1 MASEKGRNIGTPDFN
16 RRHKAHQFKSRK
28 FNIHRLWVTGMS
40 EVKTDFAQIV
50 LDTKLDFILEKS
62 TKRAIHCRN

>member
-1 MASEKGRNIGTPDFN
+1 MASEKGRNIGTLDFN

-40 EVKTDFAQIV
+40 EVKTGFEHTV
-50 LDTKLDFILEKS
+50 LITALDFILEKS
-62 TKRAIHCRN
+62 T